1 MGTDNGL
8 RDIEE
13 KVERGERLSVSD
25 AARLYASDDLIA
37 IGKMANLVR
46 ERMHG
51 DTTYYVVNRHINPT
65 NLCVNRCRFCAF
77 SRSPGE
83 AGAYAMTL
91 EEVRARAREAAREGI
106 TELHIVGGLHPD
118 LPYEYYR
125 DIVCRLHDEFPG
137 VHVQAYT
144 AVEIAHFARIS
155 GMSTREVLADLRS
168 VGLGSLPGG
177 GAEIFADRVRQALCP
192 DKLPAE
198 HWLRIHGEAHEL
210 GLRTNATML
219 YGHVETNE
227 ERADHL
233 NRLREQQDRTGGFQ
247 SFIPLLFH
255 PANTTVRRTR
265 RPDGFDGLKNIA
277 VPRVFLDNFSHVK
290 SFWIM
295 LGLKVAQVSL
305 HFGADDLDGTVGEE
319 RITHEAG
326 ATTPQSI
333 TRGELVG
340 LIREAGRVAVE
351 RDTVYNVIGA

>member
-1 MGTDNGL
+1 MDSSL
-8 RDIEE
+8 RDIRE
-13 KVERGERLSVSD
+13 KVERGERLSVGD
-25 AARLYASDDLIA
+25 AVRLYASDDLIA

-83 AGAYAMTL
+83 TGAYAMAL
-91 EEVRARAREAAREGI
+91 EEVLSRARDAADDGI

-118 LPYEYYR
+118 LPYAYYR
-125 DIVCRLHDEFPG
+125 DIVSRLHEEFPG
-137 VHVQAYT
+137 IHLQAYT
-144 AVEIAHFARIS
+144 AVEIAHFAGIS

-177 GAEIFADRVRQALCP
+177 GAEIFADRVRQVLCP
-192 DKLPAE
+192 EKLPAE
-198 HWLRIHGEAHEL
+198 DWLRIHGEAHEL

-219 YGHVETNE
+219 YGHVETDE
-227 ERADHL
+227 ERVDHL
-233 NRLREQQDRTGGFQ
+233 NRLRAQQDRTGGFQ

-265 RPDGFDGLKNIA
+265 QPDGFDGLKNIA
-277 VPRVFLDNFSHVK
+277 VPRVFLDNFPHVK

-333 TRGELVG
+333 TREELVG

-351 RDTVYNVIGA
+351 RDTVYNVIGG